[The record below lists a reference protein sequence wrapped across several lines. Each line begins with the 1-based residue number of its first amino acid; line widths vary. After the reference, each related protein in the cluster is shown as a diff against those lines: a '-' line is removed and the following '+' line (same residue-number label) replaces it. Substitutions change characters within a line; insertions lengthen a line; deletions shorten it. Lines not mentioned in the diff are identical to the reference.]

1 MWPGWVFSLVS
12 PVSRDFGGPGATQ
25 CMSSSGLAR
34 QDLVMLVDIHERH
47 PKVGFNSD
55 TKKSDLCYNMPDVRF
70 FLAYL
75 KRKSKSVGCWS
86 DYLVSSDAQFL

>member
-1 MWPGWVFSLVS
+1 MF
-12 PVSRDFGGPGATQ
+12 
-25 CMSSSGLAR
+25 SSGLAQ
-34 QDLVMLVDIHERH
+34 QDLVVLVDIRERH

-75 KRKSKSVGCWS
+75 ERKSRSVGCWS
-86 DYLVSSDAQFL
+86 DFLVSSNAQFL